1 MRQHRRNTGETV
13 TRWGNRLE
21 TEILMSENGTPVLFF
36 VPCSTLLFHRNC
48 RNVAKRLNSNEI
60 ELLEHT

>member
-13 TRWGNRLE
+13 TRWGNWLE
-21 TEILMSENGTPVLFF
+21 TKIFISENGTPVLFF
-36 VPCSTLLFHRNC
+36 VPCSTLMFHRNC
-48 RNVAKRLNSNEI
+48 RNVAKRLNSNEF